1 MILITYSHLYIVIY
15 TFFQHMKTMNITKH
29 ANHAQKINKK
39 PPGPFPLHWG
49 AERADFHKP
58 SADRS
63 KAIQTRKQGSSA
75 AACFSVHRLFC
86 PGAVVICEKKSQMQ
100 QKAMARNCFLA
111 NSEACPGVE
120 EPRCARAT
128 ASHSSG
134 SCRIPEQYFLGNRCR
149 FPNCLS

>member
-15 TFFQHMKTMNITKH
+15 TFFQHMKNTNITKH

-49 AERADFHKP
+49 AERDDFHKP

-75 AACFSVHRLFC
+75 TACFSVYRLFC

-100 QKAMARNCFLA
+100 QKAMARNCFLKQIQRLVQGFKSQDA
-111 NSEACPGVE
+111 QGQPPHILQDPVGFLSNISWAIDAGF
-120 EPRCARAT
+120 RT
-128 ASHSSG
+128 A
-134 SCRIPEQYFLGNRCR
+134 
-149 FPNCLS
+149 